1 MQAKYCLLFVLLIGS
16 IVVSTDGFSPV
27 GKVGK
32 ETCTVKCLMSV
43 CVLVL
48 TTVCSSSCSASLWIK
63 NRFTGLRYC
72 TVTFRHER
80 IAESIHLN
88 GTLKFQ

>member
-32 ETCTVKCLMSV
+32 ETCTVKMFDVRLCFGSNDGVQFFLFCELM
-43 CVLVL
+43 
-48 TTVCSSSCSASLWIK
+48 
-63 NRFTGLRYC
+63 
-72 TVTFRHER
+72 E
-80 IAESIHLN
+80 
-88 GTLKFQ
+88 